1 VDAFKEL
8 DVDLEVVR
16 DLPLLLF
23 SFELLRFF
31 KASGDFLGD
40 KLTEARVL
48 ADFVKELV
56 RLLYFAESELREAD
70 LD

>member
-1 VDAFKEL
+1 
-8 DVDLEVVR
+8 
-16 DLPLLLF
+16 
-23 SFELLRFF
+23 
-31 KASGDFLGD
+31 LGD